1 MWLSHT
7 ITIIWYQSFP
17 QFMHSTGI
25 MFLFD
30 LCYMY
35 INKNFTFY
43 LSQLKILLHIQRCPL
58 RQVWLYIYIYMWVM
72 LLICMTFYSFFYNIM
87 QSVLKYEMCCLFS
100 ALNRIKSWYILYFFC
115 SIEIKSW
122 YILYFSCF
130 IEMRFIY
137 SSRVLS
143 WRT

>member
-7 ITIIWYQSFP
+7 ITIIWYQSLP

-30 LCYMY
+30 LCYMC

-43 LSQLKILLHIQRCPL
+43 FCLSWKFYCIYKGDRNG
-58 RQVWLYIYIYMWVM
+58 RFDYIYMWVM
-72 LLICMTFYSFFYNIM
+72 LLICMTFYSSFFLQYNAK
-87 QSVLKYEMCCLFS
+87 SVEIWNVFS
-100 ALNRIKSWYILYFFC
+100 ALNRIKSWYILYFSC
-115 SIEIKSW
+115 SIEIKFW
-122 YILYFSCF
+122 YILYFSCS

-137 SSRVLS
+137 SNSVLS